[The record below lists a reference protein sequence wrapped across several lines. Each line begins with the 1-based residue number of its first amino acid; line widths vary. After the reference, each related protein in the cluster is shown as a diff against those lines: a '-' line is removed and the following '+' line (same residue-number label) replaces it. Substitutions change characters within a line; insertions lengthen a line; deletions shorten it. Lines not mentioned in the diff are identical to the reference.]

1 MIATLEALERLKE
14 GNLRYVS
21 EAPTH
26 GICTGDL
33 RRREFE
39 QGQHPFA
46 VVLGCSD
53 SRVPAELIFDQGPG
67 DLFVIRV
74 AGNIAAHSQMGSVE
88 YAARRLGTRLVV
100 VLGHSWCGAVQ
111 AAFEA
116 IAQSSEPP
124 SPSIQHLLRWIRPAV
139 EPIVAASSGE
149 PREVLVPRAV
159 RANIVSAASR
169 LRNESDVLREHIER
183 DGLLVVG
190 AEYSLETGLVDFFDG
205 VPG

>member
-21 EAPTH
+21 ESPTH

-53 SRVPAELIFDQGPG
+53 SRVPAELVFDQGPG

-88 YAARRLGTRLVV
+88 YAARYLGTRLIV

-111 AAFEA
+111 AAFDA
-116 IAQSSEPP
+116 IARSSEPP
-124 SPSIQHLLRWIRPAV
+124 SPSIVHLLRWIRPSV
-139 EPIVAASSGE
+139 EPIVVSSPGE
-149 PREVLVPRAV
+149 PREIVIPRAV
-159 RANIVSAASR
+159 RANIVWAANR
-169 LRNESDVLREHIER
+169 LRNESAVLRELIER
-183 DGLLVVG
+183 DELLVVG
-190 AEYSLETGLVDFFDG
+190 AEYSLESGRVEFFDG
-205 VPG
+205 ISV